1 MLKANL
7 QRERETVV
15 GVYSQDMLNSVSNNT
30 IFIADNDTFPNVLQI
45 VEKLER
51 FSDRI
56 LWELHAIIGMSLTN
70 IILGI
75 RSPGTETTC

>member
-15 GVYSQDMLNSVSNNT
+15 GAYSQDMLNSVSNNT
-30 IFIADNDTFPNVLQI
+30 IFIADNETFPNVLQI

-56 LWELHAIIGMSLTN
+56 L
-70 IILGI
+70 
-75 RSPGTETTC
+75 